1 MTFLPIRLILT
12 KGRVLSMIIDLQ
24 KNHRCQIMTSQ
35 DTATLEQQA
44 AAALHVELLPGTE
57 IMREVGN
64 AHFTHA
70 RGSNV
75 MLVASHSYE
84 HFV

>member
-1 MTFLPIRLILT
+1 
-12 KGRVLSMIIDLQ
+12 
-24 KNHRCQIMTSQ
+24 MTSQ

-75 MLVASHSYE
+75 MLVASHSYG